1 LFRSF
6 DEDASPTAKP
16 FTIRFACH
24 TPLADY
30 RHKACDADFCTLLEN
45 KLKIAPLEQR
55 LIQGYFRARLS
66 NSQEFTDYPSFGFA
80 AVHFLELDLVLPA
93 TIIENSNMITGSQA
107 EYMAQLVNQLT
118 GNNYRA
124 LGNPICR

>member
-1 LFRSF
+1 
-6 DEDASPTAKP
+6 
-16 FTIRFACH
+16 
-24 TPLADY
+24 
-30 RHKACDADFCTLLEN
+30 
-45 KLKIAPLEQR
+45 
-55 LIQGYFRARLS
+55 
-66 NSQEFTDYPSFGFA
+66 
-80 AVHFLELDLVLPA
+80 LELDLVLPA